1 MVYNEL
7 NSHIPLQ
14 RGIRFYISLKSTCL
28 FVAYYQTFLTGTMD
42 LLHLLKE
49 NFKNILFDLLI
60 TGRSF
65 QNLSYLW
72 SCSLS
77 QRWRSWRIRSNVLR
91 GIESDLAYTKVSGF
105 AFQYILW
112 SGSLW
117 HPLSSSMLKIEFFHY
132 NFKTNACF
140 LTMAVQLGV
149 AKNTS
154 LKNNTRIVCI
164 VWRTK
169 FWNVFPFYNINIT
182 II

>member
-1 MVYNEL
+1 MVCDEL

-14 RGIRFYISLKSTCL
+14 RGIRFYIFLESTFL
-28 FVAYYQTFLTGTMD
+28 FVAYYQTFLTVTMD
-42 LLHLLKE
+42 LLYLLKE

-65 QNLSYLW
+65 ENLPYLW
-72 SCSLS
+72 SCLLS

-105 AFQYILW
+105 AFQYMW

-140 LTMAVQLGV
+140 LTMAVQLRV

-164 VWRTK
+164 V
-169 FWNVFPFYNINIT
+169 
-182 II
+182 

>member
-1 MVYNEL
+1 MVCNEL

-14 RGIRFYISLKSTCL
+14 QGIRFYIFLESTFL
-28 FVAYYQTFLTGTMD
+28 FVAYYQTFLTVTMD
-42 LLHLLKE
+42 LLYLLKE

-65 QNLSYLW
+65 ENLPYLW
-72 SCSLS
+72 SCLLS

-105 AFQYILW
+105 AFQYMW

-140 LTMAVQLGV
+140 LTMAVQLRV

-164 VWRTK
+164 V
-169 FWNVFPFYNINIT
+169 
-182 II
+182 

>member
-1 MVYNEL
+1 MVCDEL

-14 RGIRFYISLKSTCL
+14 QGIRFYIFLESTFL
-28 FVAYYQTFLTGTMD
+28 FVAYYQTFLTVTMD
-42 LLHLLKE
+42 LLYLLKE

-65 QNLSYLW
+65 ENLPYLW
-72 SCSLS
+72 SCLLS

-91 GIESDLAYTKVSGF
+91 GVESDLAYTKVSGF
-105 AFQYILW
+105 AFQYMW

-140 LTMAVQLGV
+140 LTMAVQLRV

-164 VWRTK
+164 V
-169 FWNVFPFYNINIT
+169 
-182 II
+182 

>member
-1 MVYNEL
+1 MVCDEL

-14 RGIRFYISLKSTCL
+14 QGIRFYIFLESTFL
-28 FVAYYQTFLTGTMD
+28 FVAYYQTFLTVTMD
-42 LLHLLKE
+42 LLYLLKE

-65 QNLSYLW
+65 ENLSYLW

-105 AFQYILW
+105 AFQYMW

-140 LTMAVQLGV
+140 LTMAVQLRV

-164 VWRTK
+164 V
-169 FWNVFPFYNINIT
+169 
-182 II
+182 

>member
-1 MVYNEL
+1 MVCNEL

-14 RGIRFYISLKSTCL
+14 QGIRFYIFLESTFL
-28 FVAYYQTFLTGTMD
+28 FVAYYQTFLTVTMD
-42 LLHLLKE
+42 LLYLLKE

-65 QNLSYLW
+65 ENLPYLW
-72 SCSLS
+72 SCLLS

-105 AFQYILW
+105 AFQYIW

-140 LTMAVQLGV
+140 LTMAVQLRV

-164 VWRTK
+164 V
-169 FWNVFPFYNINIT
+169 
-182 II
+182 

>member
-1 MVYNEL
+1 MVCDKL

-14 RGIRFYISLKSTCL
+14 QGIRFYIFLESTFL
-28 FVAYYQTFLTGTMD
+28 FVAYYQTFLTVTMD
-42 LLHLLKE
+42 LLYLLKE

-65 QNLSYLW
+65 ENLPYLW
-72 SCSLS
+72 SCLLS

-105 AFQYILW
+105 AFQYMW

-140 LTMAVQLGV
+140 LTMAVQLRV

-164 VWRTK
+164 V
-169 FWNVFPFYNINIT
+169 
-182 II
+182 

>member
-1 MVYNEL
+1 MVCDEL

-14 RGIRFYISLKSTCL
+14 QGIRFYIFLESTFL
-28 FVAYYQTFLTGTMD
+28 FVAYYQTFLTVTMD
-42 LLHLLKE
+42 LLYLLKE

-65 QNLSYLW
+65 ENLPYLW
-72 SCSLS
+72 SCLLS

-105 AFQYILW
+105 AFQYMW

-140 LTMAVQLGV
+140 LTMAVQLRV

-164 VWRTK
+164 V
-169 FWNVFPFYNINIT
+169 
-182 II
+182 

>member
-1 MVYNEL
+1 MVCDEL

-14 RGIRFYISLKSTCL
+14 QGIRFYIFLESTFL
-28 FVAYYQTFLTGTMD
+28 FVAYYQTFLTVTMD
-42 LLHLLKE
+42 LLYLLKE

-65 QNLSYLW
+65 ENLPYLW
-72 SCSLS
+72 SCLLS

-105 AFQYILW
+105 AFQYMW

-132 NFKTNACF
+132 SFKTNACF
-140 LTMAVQLGV
+140 LTMAVQLRV

-164 VWRTK
+164 V
-169 FWNVFPFYNINIT
+169 
-182 II
+182 

>member
-1 MVYNEL
+1 MVCDEL

-14 RGIRFYISLKSTCL
+14 QGIRFYIFLESTFL
-28 FVAYYQTFLTGTMD
+28 FVAYYQTFLTVTMD
-42 LLHLLKE
+42 LLYLLKE

-91 GIESDLAYTKVSGF
+91 GIESDLAFTKVSGF
-105 AFQYILW
+105 AFQYMW

-140 LTMAVQLGV
+140 LTMAVQLRV

-164 VWRTK
+164 V
-169 FWNVFPFYNINIT
+169 
-182 II
+182 